1 MNEKTPVDKN
11 ERLIIGYF
19 PNKEQ
24 AEHAVEALRHWDTSN
39 AAVKLGN
46 IGIMVKEDGKLK
58 TSVPRKAG
66 KGAALG
72 LGIGA
77 IAGILS
83 GGMTIVGGLLV
94 GGVIGGALGALFKK
108 SLGLSPEDMQKI
120 ADHLE
125 GGLAAVVVMCDDYEV
140 DGVVAD
146 LKQSGGTVESFD
158 MSSAL
163 LPDAEKAV
171 NDAVGVAK
179 SAVEGTAAVAASAA
193 ATVTGAAVSA
203 TESGT
208 GAVKQATDA
217 TTGAVKK
224 GADVTA
230 GAVKQTADVTA
241 GAVKQAADA
250 TSDVVKKTA
259 DVTGDA
265 VKKTADATSDT
276 AKRAAAATGAGQ
288 GDEGKSAG

>member
-1 MNEKTPVDKN
+1 MNEHTPVDKN

-19 PNKEQ
+19 PDKEQ
-24 AEHAVEALRHWDTSN
+24 AEHAVDALRHWDTSN

-46 IGIMVKEDGKLK
+46 IGIMVQEDGKLK

-94 GGVIGGALGALFKK
+94 GGVVGGALGALFKK

-120 ADHLE
+120 ATHLE

-171 NDAVGVAK
+171 NDAVGVTK
-179 SAVEGTAAVAASAA
+179 SAVEGTAAAA
-193 ATVTGAAVSA
+193 AAAV
-203 TESGT
+203 ESGA

-217 TTGAVKK
+217 TTS
-224 GADVTA
+224 
-230 GAVKQTADVTA
+230 
-241 GAVKQAADA
+241 AVKQAADA
-250 TSDVVKKTA
+250 TSDVVKTTA

-265 VKKTADATSDT
+265 VKKTADATADT
-276 AKRAAAATGAGQ
+276 AKRAAGTAQ
-288 GDEGKSAG
+288 GNEGKSA

>member
-24 AEHAVEALRHWDTSN
+24 AEHAVDALRHWDTSN

-120 ADHLE
+120 ITGLM
-125 GGLAAVVVMCDDYEV
+125 GGQPAAIRLD
-140 DGVVAD
+140 
-146 LKQSGGTVESFD
+146 
-158 MSSAL
+158 
-163 LPDAEKAV
+163 
-171 NDAVGVAK
+171 
-179 SAVEGTAAVAASAA
+179 
-193 ATVTGAAVSA
+193 VSY
-203 TESGT
+203 
-208 GAVKQATDA
+208 
-217 TTGAVKK
+217 
-224 GADVTA
+224 
-230 GAVKQTADVTA
+230 
-241 GAVKQAADA
+241 
-250 TSDVVKKTA
+250 
-259 DVTGDA
+259 
-265 VKKTADATSDT
+265 
-276 AKRAAAATGAGQ
+276 
-288 GDEGKSAG
+288 

>member
-1 MNEKTPVDKN
+1 MNEHTPVDKN
-11 ERLIIGYF
+11 ERLVIGYF

-24 AEHAVEALRHWDTSN
+24 AEHAVDALRHWDTSN

-46 IGIMVKEDGKLK
+46 IGIMIQEDGKLK

-83 GGMTIVGGLLV
+83 GGMTIVGGLIV
-94 GGVIGGALGALFKK
+94 GGVVGGALGALFKK

-120 ADHLE
+120 ASHLE

-171 NDAVGVAK
+171 NDAVGVTK
-179 SAVEGTAAVAASAA
+179 SVVGGTAAVVASAA
-193 ATVTGAAVSA
+193 
-203 TESGT
+203 ESGA

-217 TTGAVKK
+217 TTGAVKQ

-241 GAVKQAADA
+241 GAVKQAADV
-250 TSDVVKKTA
+250 TSDAVKKSA

-265 VKKTADATSDT
+265 VKKTADATAET
-276 AKRAAAATGAGQ
+276 AKRAAGATTGAAQ
-288 GDEGKSAG
+288 ADEGKSAE

>member
-1 MNEKTPVDKN
+1 MNEHTPVDKN
-11 ERLIIGYF
+11 ERLVLGYF

-24 AEHAVEALRHWDTSN
+24 AEHAVDALRHWDTSN

-46 IGIMVKEDGKLK
+46 IGIMVQEDGKIK
-58 TSVPRKAG
+58 TIVPRKAG

-77 IAGILS
+77 ITGILS
-83 GGMTIVGGLLV
+83 GGMTIVGGLLI
-94 GGVIGGALGALFKK
+94 GGVVGGALGALFKK

-120 ADHLE
+120 TSHLE
-125 GGLAAVVVMCDDYEV
+125 GGQAAVIVMCDDYEV

-171 NDAVGVAK
+171 NDAVGMTKA
-179 SAVEGTAAVAASAA
+179 AVGGTAAVVASAA
-193 ATVTGAAVSA
+193 
-203 TESGT
+203 ESGA

-217 TTGAVKK
+217 TTGAVKQ
-224 GADVTA
+224 GADATA
-230 GAVKQTADVTA
+230 GAVKQTADATA
-241 GAVKQAADA
+241 GVVKQAADV
-250 TSDVVKKTA
+250 TSDAVKKTA

-265 VKKTADATSDT
+265 VKKTADATADT
-276 AKRAAAATGAGQ
+276 TKRAASATTGAVQ
-288 GDEGKSAG
+288 GGEKKSAE

>member
-1 MNEKTPVDKN
+1 MNEHTPVDKN

-24 AEHAVEALRHWDTSN
+24 AEHAVDALRHWDTSN

-120 ADHLE
+120 ANHLE

-158 MSSAL
+158 ISSAL

-179 SAVEGTAAVAASAA
+179 SAVEGTAAVAASVA
-193 ATVTGAAVSA
+193 
-203 TESGT
+203 ESGA

-217 TTGAVKK
+217 TTGAVKQ

-241 GAVKQAADA
+241 GAVKQAADV
-250 TSDVVKKTA
+250 TSDAVKKTA

-265 VKKTADATSDT
+265 VKKSADATADT
-276 AKRAAAATGAGQ
+276 TKRAAAATTGAVQ
-288 GDEGKSAG
+288 GGEKKSAE

>member
-1 MNEKTPVDKN
+1 MNEHTPVDKN

-24 AEHAVEALRHWDTSN
+24 AEHAVDALRHWDTSN

-46 IGIMVKEDGKLK
+46 IGIMVQENGKIK

-77 IAGILS
+77 ITGILS
-83 GGMTIVGGLLV
+83 GGMTIVGGLIV
-94 GGVIGGALGALFKK
+94 GGVVGGALGALFKK

-120 ADHLE
+120 TSHLE

-140 DGVVAD
+140 DGVVSD

-171 NDAVGVAK
+171 NDAVSVTK
-179 SAVEGTAAVAASAA
+179 SAVEGTAAVA
-193 ATVTGAAVSA
+193 VSVA
-203 TESGT
+203 ESG
-208 GAVKQATDA
+208 ASVVKQATDA
-217 TTGAVKK
+217 TTGAVKQ

-250 TSDVVKKTA
+250 TSDAVKKTA

-265 VKKTADATSDT
+265 VKKTADVTADT
-276 AKRAAAATGAGQ
+276 AKRAAAATGAVQ
-288 GDEGKSAG
+288 GDTGKSAE